1 MSKNPLYGLI
11 IGHCTVSSGNRMVST
26 FQLCDFLQ
34 FLEKKLQIFSRF
46 LKIFVGFQVYQA
58 SRDQEPPLRLDDRLL
73 YSF

>member
-26 FQLCDFLQ
+26 FQLREF
-34 FLEKKLQIFSRF
+34 FAIFGKKLQIFSRF

-58 SRDQEPPLRLDDRLL
+58 SKDQEPPLRFDDRLL